1 MDPFAGS
8 DAEQLQAEY
17 DRLREK
23 LIVETDVEE
32 EEEVEVD
39 WDLLGPVVLEDLPEI
54 TDSELPVDESSEETT
69 LSVAMDPE
77 TLARLKA
84 EVKKFAKDHEGPQ
97 SQDPGPGDDAGEGAF

>member
-23 LIVETDVEE
+23 LILQGEVETDG

-39 WDLLGPVVLEDLPEI
+39 WDL
-54 TDSELPVDESSEETT
+54 SSWRTC
-69 LSVAMDPE
+69 
-77 TLARLKA
+77 RK
-84 EVKKFAKDHEGPQ
+84 
-97 SQDPGPGDDAGEGAF
+97 